1 MSDLSMYV
9 SEKHLLSMGESSGS
23 GMYDVIPGERYH
35 GVDVLGVGEDSV
47 TFSIDGFGT
56 HEIGVGRWL
65 YFENLREES
74 YEIYGDEYES
84 TVGEMYNVQLE
95 LYQTTSTF
103 DEIALAG
110 IDPDFSIL
118 ASEADENGKPAKRM
132 AVILFKK
139 TDNLAARQI
148 IRRLK
153 RIFLKEY
160 RLWLGG
166 DPAALSFMGEHE
178 QKCNGYEERKGGL
191 GRREYGYSYVLG
203 RILEEAIYA
212 AIDEVLGDSDVEYTQ
227 KQIEEIIREFRMVA
241 LLEGAR
247 FSPYTT
253 KDMGYRDI
261 GRIYLYRDNNDTA
274 LDLSPD
280 GVDYD
285 SFFNTDYH
293 YFGKYNMIILH
304 ASDVSEGKTAEIH
317 RHIVG
322 LLMKGQ
328 PIDDYLDSL
337 GFPIAVRY
345 NSEHYARL
353 GAALNGVTER
363 RRVRLTVGYI
373 EEGHNY
379 KGDRVDYNL
388 SATVETGLGY
398 INLYEL
404 FEERGEIYPNRNDYI
419 KVERIDGDS
428 VEIRLFGPFDSSFVA
443 ARGTEAEPPHKLHYG
458 ITHVSENHATTT
470 PHRYHYDRKLTV
482 TVTPV

>member
-1 MSDLSMYV
+1 MFDLSMYV

-23 GMYDVIPGERYH
+23 GMYDVLPGECYH
-35 GVDVLGVGEDSV
+35 GVDVLDVDDESV
-47 TFSIDGFGT
+47 IFSIDGFGT

-103 DEIALAG
+103 DEIALGG
-110 IDPDFSIL
+110 IDPDYSIL

-132 AVILFKK
+132 AVILFKR
-139 TDNLAARQI
+139 TENTAARQI

-160 RLWLGG
+160 RLWIHD
-166 DPAALSFMGEHE
+166 DPSALSFMGEHE
-178 QKCNGYEERKGGL
+178 MRCNGYKERGGGL
-191 GRREYGYSYVLG
+191 GQREHGYSYVLG
-203 RILEEAIYA
+203 RILEHAIET
-212 AIDEVLGDSDVEYTQ
+212 AIDEVLGESGVEYST

-261 GRIYLYRDNNDTA
+261 GRIYFYRDNNDTA
-274 LDLSPD
+274 LDLSPE

-285 SFFNTDYH
+285 SFYNTDYH

-304 ASDVSEGKTAEIH
+304 ASDIGEGKTAEIH
-317 RHIVG
+317 RNIVE

-328 PIDDYLDSL
+328 PIDGYLDSL

-363 RRVRLTVGYI
+363 RRVKLTVGYI

-398 INLYEL
+398 VNLYEL
-404 FEERGEIYPNRNDYI
+404 FAERGMPYPNHNDYI
-419 KVERIDGDS
+419 KIEKIDDDS
-428 VEIRLFGPFDSSFVA
+428 VDIRLFGPFDSSSVA
-443 ARGTEAEPPHKLHYG
+443 ARGTETEPPHSLHYG
-458 ITHVSENHATTT
+458 VSHVRENHATTT

-482 TVTPV
+482 TVTG

>member
-9 SEKHLLSMGESSGS
+9 SETHLLSMGESSGS
-23 GMYDVIPGERYH
+23 GMYDVVPGERYH
-35 GVDVLGVGEDSV
+35 GVDVLKVGEESV

-103 DEIALAG
+103 DEIALGG
-110 IDPDFSIL
+110 IDPDYSIL

-132 AVILFKK
+132 AVILFKR
-139 TDNLAARQI
+139 TDNTAARRI
-148 IRRLK
+148 IRQLK

-160 RLWLGG
+160 RLWIHN
-166 DPAALSFMGEHE
+166 DPSALSFMGEHE
-178 QKCNGYEERKGGL
+178 MRCNGYKERGGGL
-191 GRREYGYSYVLG
+191 GHAEHGYSYVLG
-203 RILEEAIYA
+203 RILEHAIYA
-212 AIDEVLGDSDVEYTQ
+212 AIDEVLGESEVEYST

-274 LDLSPD
+274 LDLAPD

-285 SFFNTDYH
+285 SFYNTDYH

-304 ASDVSEGKTAEIH
+304 ASDVDEAKTAEIH
-317 RHIVG
+317 RNIVE

-328 PIDDYLDSL
+328 PIDGYLDSL

-379 KGDRVDYNL
+379 KGDRVDYNH

-398 INLYEL
+398 VNLYEL
-404 FEERGEIYPNRNDYI
+404 FAERGMPYPNRNDYI
-419 KVERIDGDS
+419 KIEKIDDDS
-428 VEIRLFGPFDSSFVA
+428 VDIRLFGPFDTSFVA
-443 ARGTEAEPPHKLHYG
+443 AGGMETEPPHRLHYG
-458 ITHVSENHATTT
+458 VSHVSENHATTT

-482 TVTPV
+482 TVTR